1 MELVGEIKEIGQVES
16 GTSDKGA
23 WQKQTLVI
31 VTLEQNPQYVAFTA
45 MGKRL
50 EEVSKCTLHQVVRI
64 RFGVSSRKFQ
74 DRWFSDLQLWE
85 IQKV

>member
-1 MELVGEIKEIGQVES
+1 MELVGKIKEIGQVES

-23 WQKQTLVI
+23 WQKQTVVI
-31 VTLEQNPQYVAFTA
+31 TTLEQNPQYVAFTA
-45 MGKRL
+45 MGRRL
-50 EEVSKCTLHQVVRI
+50 EEVGKCTLGQVVRV

-85 IQKV
+85 IQNV